1 MIGLQGVPIHL
12 PIHRLIHRLIH
23 QVLPIHPELPSQNQH
38 GQSQRGHQG
47 HLVAVEHGLI
57 REFVPTRK
65 FNLTRE

>member
-12 PIHRLIHRLIH
+12 PIHRLIH
-23 QVLPIHPELPSQNQH
+23 QVLPIHPGHPELPSQNQH